1 MKLALLIFSLH
12 HGNLIRRGMRSC
24 GSQTTAVVNEAVHHA
39 RRTTGLI
46 DWLETIVLLMLET
59 RSAVD
64 CSHGR
69 IQHELRLLTYFPSLY
84 FSGGGERVRS
94 WFVNVCRMCSC
105 GSGRSAREYVRFKW
119 NHTVFS
125 QGYWR
130 SICPSCNGRCPG
142 SSRTWMCGTFHPR
155 HRLSAQI
162 TTHSVL
168 CHCFDMR

>member
-1 MKLALLIFSLH
+1 
-12 HGNLIRRGMRSC
+12 
-24 GSQTTAVVNEAVHHA
+24 
-39 RRTTGLI
+39 
-46 DWLETIVLLMLET
+46 MLET

-69 IQHELRLLTYFPSLY
+69 IRHELRLLTYFPSLY

-130 SICPSCNGRCPG
+130 SICPSCNGRLPG

-162 TTHSVL
+162 TTHSVQSFFWSDCVIVSTCDNWDFVVTL
-168 CHCFDMR
+168 QCATDAISYGLPPSPVRERN